1 MGAHRPDPEPSLL
14 GISVAL
20 MIWTTGEYPV
30 SDDAW
35 PESMV
40 SMAPA
45 SSCAMD
51 GLSGRLR
58 RPVQGKIHD
67 KDDERPRRGVDSLK
81 KPISRA

>member
-1 MGAHRPDPEPSLL
+1 
-14 GISVAL
+14 
-20 MIWTTGEYPV
+20 V
-30 SDDAW
+30 SDDVW

-58 RPVQGKIHD
+58 RPVQGKIHEE
-67 KDDERPRRGVDSLK
+67 DDE
-81 KPISRA
+81 

>member
-1 MGAHRPDPEPSLL
+1 MVAHRPDPLF
-14 GISVAL
+14 ISVTL

-35 PESMV
+35 PECMA

-51 GLSGRLR
+51 GLLEPLR
-58 RPVQGKIHD
+58 RPVQGKIHEE
-67 KDDERPRRGVDSLK
+67 DDEAPRCDFNSPSKRTSVT
-81 KPISRA
+81 